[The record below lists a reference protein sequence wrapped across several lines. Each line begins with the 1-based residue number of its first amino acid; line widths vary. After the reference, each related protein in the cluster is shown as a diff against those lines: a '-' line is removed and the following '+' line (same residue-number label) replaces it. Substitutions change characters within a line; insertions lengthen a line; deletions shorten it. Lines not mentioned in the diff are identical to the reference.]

1 MKTRVQIAAALVAVS
16 CILACIA
23 PDCCGASDIENAFAM
38 IGAEMSAGN
47 FHLYPPF
54 YNNVIAPHAVVADG
68 KVFCAFQ
75 DTRGRPIVMAYGIT
89 HKRWSK
95 PVTASDFGLG
105 KDAHGNPSI
114 CLDRN
119 GYIHIFYGCH
129 GRAMRHTKSVQPYDI
144 ATWWERSEPTQRAT
158 YPQSIRMADDN
169 IVLFYR
175 AGGHMEPWTLQTSSD
190 DGATWSLG
198 RKIIEMRLEPD
209 DRLAAAYAA
218 IVPGAEG
225 RTVHCFW
232 VHKDDNAARVRGDKK
247 HPWRPLKYKGL
258 HEAVYRYN
266 QYYIRRDAEGI
277 WRNIEGLKVKL
288 PVTKA
293 HADEHCLVFDSG
305 DEFTNIARP
314 IVDADNRPYAVFKY
328 GVGDWK
334 KGGVTV
340 MPWSLKYAA
349 YDSGTWNVTD
359 NVPNTWPAS
368 VQTLARSQGPTAFG
382 NKSHGNWFIWYE
394 RVSGGSRAGSY
405 IFLRHE
411 EGGFVTRAGGPARLP

>member
-1 MKTRVQIAAALVAVS
+1 MESRVQISVISVAVL
-16 CILACIA
+16 CILATIA
-23 PDCCGASDIENAFAM
+23 PDCRGESSIENAFAM
-38 IGAEMSAGN
+38 IGAEMSVGN

-54 YNNVIAPHAVVADG
+54 YNNVIAPHAVVADD

-75 DTRGRPIVMAYGIT
+75 DTRGRPVVMAYDIVV
-89 HKRWSK
+89 KRWSK
-95 PVTASDFGLG
+95 PVTASNFGLG

-129 GRAMRHTKSVQPYDI
+129 GRAMRHTKSMGPYDI
-144 ATWWERSEPTQRAT
+144 TAWHEQSEPTKRAT
-158 YPQSIRMADDN
+158 YPQSIRMADDC
-169 IVLFYR
+169 IILFYR

-190 DGATWSLG
+190 NGTTWSSG
-198 RKIIEMRLEPD
+198 RKIIEMRLEPID
-209 DRLAAAYAA
+209 PLAAAYAA

-232 VHKDDNAARVRGDKK
+232 VHKDDNASRVRDDKK
-247 HPWRPLKYKGL
+247 HPWRTLKYKGL

-266 QYYIRRDAEGI
+266 QYYIRRDADGT
-277 WRNIEGLKVKL
+277 WRNIEGLNVKL

-293 HADEHCLVFDSG
+293 YADEHCLVFDSG

-314 IVDADNRPYAVFKY
+314 IVNADNRPYAVFKY

-334 KGGVTV
+334 KGGAVV

-359 NVPNTWPAS
+359 NVPSTWPAS
-368 VQTLARSQGPTAFG
+368 VKILARAQGSTAFG
-382 NKSHGNWFIWYE
+382 DKSHGNWFIWYE
-394 RVSGGSRAGSY
+394 RVSNGSEVGSY
-405 IFLRHE
+405 IFLHHDE
-411 EGGFVTRAGGPARLP
+411 NGFVTRAGGPARLP